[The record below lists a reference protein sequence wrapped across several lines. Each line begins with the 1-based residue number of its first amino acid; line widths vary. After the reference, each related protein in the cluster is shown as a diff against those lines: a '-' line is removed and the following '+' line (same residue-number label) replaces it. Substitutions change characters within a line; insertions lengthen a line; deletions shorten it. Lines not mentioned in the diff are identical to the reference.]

1 MCDKAFNVY
10 TSEIQFVSK
19 CYKPQEKC
27 DQAFDTCPFVFD
39 SIHDRYKT

>member
-1 MCDKAFNVY
+1 MCDKAFKVY

-19 CYKPQEKC
+19 CYKSQEKC
-27 DQAFDTCPFVFD
+27 DKAFDTCPFVFD